1 MGSKRFSNEF
11 HGNNGLTE
19 ARHELQLRLI
29 VAEKQISA
37 KEPLMDHELVMNRL
51 KRKIEIART

>member
-1 MGSKRFSNEF
+1 MGSKRSSNELD
-11 HGNNGLTE
+11 GNNGLTE

-29 VAEKQISA
+29 VAEKQIAA